1 MGFRYTS
8 IVRNTRLVLFAL
20 ICVAL
25 PGCAVKT
32 YGLQTTGAGAN
43 ATVVANQ
50 TVATTGFSNG
60 RAAFSFGQS
69 VPPGTQGGQATFG
82 RGGAIFIAVG
92 LMVADALQAFS
103 GWTRPGPVLAQGQPV
118 ERISETCSC
127 YQKQ

>member
-1 MGFRYTS
+1 MRYT
-8 IVRNTRLVLFAL
+8 RLFLSVL
-20 ICVAL
+20 ICLAL
-25 PGCAVKT
+25 PACAVKT
-32 YGLQTTGAGAN
+32 YGLQTTGGAAN

-103 GWTRPGPVLAQGQPV
+103 GWARPGPLMAQGQAV

-127 YQKQ
+127 YRNSDEVTK